1 MDGDL
6 RMDPVVAR
14 QGAAYLADAGQ
25 TLTNSRNN
33 QGGQLD
39 DEGAAKPWGGD
50 SLGHAFQTNYDQI
63 VPAVLEAW
71 ATLGTYLDEY
81 AAGVTAAIDAT
92 VAAEDA
98 ARQRMTW

>member
-6 RMDPVVAR
+6 RMNPVVAR
-14 QGAAYLADAGQ
+14 QGAAYLADAGH
-25 TLTNSRNN
+25 TLTGSRNS
-33 QGGQLD
+33 QGDQLEG
-39 DEGAAKPWGGD
+39 EGAARPWGGD
-50 SLGHAFQTNYDQI
+50 SLGQAFQTNYDQI

-71 ATLGTYLDEY
+71 AKLGTYLDEY
-81 AAGVTAAIDAT
+81 AAGVNAAIDAT